1 MKLLSMAEL
10 EGAVQRLWTGDFPV
24 GCNGKFA
31 AASDVGL
38 DLRNHALPV
47 EIRAGHWTPIRE
59 DLEVF
64 IEARAVGSFVPRLH
78 VRRQEGGMA

>member
-1 MKLLSMAEL
+1 MKFLSMAEV

-31 AASDVGL
+31 DARAVGL
-38 DLRNHALPV
+38 DLRNYALPT
-47 EIRAGHWTPIRE
+47 EIRAGHWRPICD

-64 IEARAVGSFVPRLH
+64 IEHRAVGSFVPRLH
-78 VRRQEGGMA
+78 VRRKGEVE